1 MHVQAAVRTQVEVV
15 KEQCRASARDVV
27 NAVFA
32 AVEEF
37 RGETPANDDMTAV
50 AVRIRE

>member
-1 MHVQAAVRTQVEVV
+1 MEVV
-15 KEQCRASARDVV
+15 KQHCRASARDVV

-32 AVEEF
+32 AVDEF

-50 AVRIRE
+50 AVKIRE